1 MKTILFTGGI
11 GVLGG
16 CGAVARYWVHNA
28 IVRADPRD
36 FPLGTFVVNVS
47 GSLLLGLLIGA
58 KAGHDLRL
66 LLGTGLLGAF
76 TTFSTWMFET
86 ERMTADGAVRGA
98 TTNVVVSLGLGFAA
112 VALGIELGGML

>member
-1 MKTILFTGGI
+1 MRTILLTGGI
-11 GVLGG
+11 GALGG

-36 FPLGTFVVNVS
+36 FPLGTFVVNAS
-47 GSLLLGLLIGA
+47 GALLLGLLIGV

-66 LLGTGLLGAF
+66 LLGAGLLGAF

-98 TTNVVVSLGLGFAA
+98 ATNVIVSLGAGFAA